1 MEIFKNS
8 EWVATDDCIEALA
21 GDKSYWIEID
31 QVFEETERN
40 GIAYYNLPIHLAE
53 KEWVAI
59 PLFFEVFVSA
69 LRYQAKRTGTP
80 IDESML
86 ARTYRKAIVL
96 ALLTQQYEADCMRA
110 EGEGKHG
117 EPRAQRAVEVGDR
130 KSVV

>member
-1 MEIFKNS
+1 MHRS
-8 EWVATDDCIEALA
+8 AC

-86 ARTYRKAIVL
+86 ARMKEEGAKDPQPELHIRGDKDVRYERVAQAMAAAQQAGVRKIGFV
-96 ALLTQQYEADCMRA
+96 TDPKQ
-110 EGEGKHG
+110 
-117 EPRAQRAVEVGDR
+117 
-130 KSVV
+130 